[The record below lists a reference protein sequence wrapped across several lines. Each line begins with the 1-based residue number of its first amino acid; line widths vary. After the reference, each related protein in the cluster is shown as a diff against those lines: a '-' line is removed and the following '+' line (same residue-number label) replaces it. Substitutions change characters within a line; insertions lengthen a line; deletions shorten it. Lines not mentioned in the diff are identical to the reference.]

1 MKKTILTPT
10 VLTALATSFVGLCI
24 NLTVNNQHVR
34 YKWSIL
40 AGYIIWE
47 TIILTIIGA
56 IFLLKNESSPIA
68 QGIFIGLGLNLVIG
82 FSVCTML

>member
-10 VLTALATSFVGLCI
+10 TLTAIAICIIGLCI
-24 NLTVNNQHVR
+24 NISANIQGGELRT
-34 YKWSIL
+34 L
-40 AGYIIWE
+40 AMAGLIIVE
-47 TIILTIIGA
+47 TIVFGIVGCLFLIHKDLRPIG
-56 IFLLKNESSPIA
+56 